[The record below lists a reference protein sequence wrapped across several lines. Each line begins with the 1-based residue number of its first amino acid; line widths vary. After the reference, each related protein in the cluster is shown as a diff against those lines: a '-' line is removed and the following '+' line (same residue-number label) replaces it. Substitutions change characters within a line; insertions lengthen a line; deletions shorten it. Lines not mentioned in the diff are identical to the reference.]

1 MKKPKEILI
10 IASINKR
17 SLAINLNIMQLDG
30 KAKFK
35 KLMIKT
41 SC

>member
-35 KLMIKT
+35 K
-41 SC
+41 

>member
-10 IASINKR
+10 IASINKC

-35 KLMIKT
+35 KLQIKT
-41 SC
+41 NC